1 MPLSSSERQAER
13 ALQADASR
21 YGVSTGTILHRAFIS
36 SNHSFGHSSNQWLS
50 LRWLGAGY
58 TSKQVTSDLRYKA
71 QSAFR
76 AAGLQDHPHARAA
89 FASVTHHTRLQPCP
103 FADLCLVCVQL
114 PAPRVITQHLTTGQ
128 LAMAPSGA

>member
-1 MPLSSSERQAER
+1 M
-13 ALQADASR
+13 
-21 YGVSTGTILHRAFIS
+21 
-36 SNHSFGHSSNQWLS
+36 
-50 LRWLGAGY
+50 GAGY

-89 FASVTHHTRLQPCP
+89 FASVTHHTRPRLTLINLALLLTC
-103 FADLCLVCVQL
+103 VCVGVFVVVQL